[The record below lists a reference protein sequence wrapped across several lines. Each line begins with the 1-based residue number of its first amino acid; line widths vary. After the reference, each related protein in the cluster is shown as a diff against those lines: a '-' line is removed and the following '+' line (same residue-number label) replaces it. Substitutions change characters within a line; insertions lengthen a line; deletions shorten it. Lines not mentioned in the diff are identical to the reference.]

1 MKKTVILH
9 QLIKINKN
17 NKNNKFKN
25 ISCGSCIYNNGK
37 FCNKFQKNIF
47 ESIKLYC
54 GLEKK
59 YFVRW

>member
-17 NKNNKFKN
+17 NKLKN
-25 ISCGSCIYNNGK
+25 ISCGSCMYNNGK

-54 GLEKK
+54 GLEQK

>member
-1 MKKTVILH
+1 MKKTATLH
-9 QLIKINKN
+9 NLIKINKN
-17 NKNNKFKN
+17 NKLKN

>member
-1 MKKTVILH
+1 MKKKVILH
-9 QLIKINKN
+9 HLIKI

-47 ESIKLYC
+47 ESIKFYC